1 VTLETRLT
9 LSEALGTGIILG
21 MMRLPVRVQTTLM
34 EGKLLANQISRFLE
48 SELKIPTYVTV
59 AQQIPPNSPH
69 FMLPTP
75 GVFKAQYAAL
85 QLAPPEL
92 RAKYAYA
99 SAALPYG
106 IFAHAAIEQNWK
118 MSFAALS
125 RAARTLRIGLMR
137 WYGGLRI

>member
-1 VTLETRLT
+1 
-9 LSEALGTGIILG
+9 
-21 MMRLPVRVQTTLM
+21 
-34 EGKLLANQISRFLE
+34 
-48 SELKIPTYVTV
+48 
-59 AQQIPPNSPH
+59 
-69 FMLPTP
+69 
-75 GVFKAQYAAL
+75 
-85 QLAPPEL
+85 LAPPEL